1 MVLLDVRMP
10 GMDGFAVAEA
20 MGPNPHMAGATIV
33 MLTSDDRAQ
42 DQARCDTLG
51 LSAYMIKPITK
62 RDLQRSLQRALRR
75 RDAAAPRRRCRS
87 ATRSSPPADA
97 GGRLRVLVAEDNEVN
112 VRLAV
117 ALLAKLGHSA
127 TVVGDGQ
134 AAVDAQARD
143 ALRPDPD
150 GRADA
155 GAGRDGCGPP
165 DPRRRGRARRTGRT
179 CRSSRLT
186 ARAMKGD
193 REECL
198 AAGMDDYVTKPVRL
212 SDLAAAVAR
221 QVPGMPPSARAHGD
235 AA

>member
-1 MVLLDVRMP
+1 
-10 GMDGFAVAEA
+10 MDGFEVAEA

-33 MLTSDDRAQ
+33 MLTSDDRGQ
-42 DQARCDTLG
+42 DQARCDALG
-51 LSAYMIKPITK
+51 LSAYLIKPITK
-62 RDLQRSLQRALRR
+62 RDLEGSLQRALRR
-75 RDAAAPRRRCRS
+75 RAAAAPPIAPAARTDAPAGEPASRS
-87 ATRSSPPADA
+87 
-97 GGRLRVLVAEDNEVN
+97 LRVLVAEDNEVN
-112 VRLAV
+112 VRLAT
-117 ALLAKLGHSA
+117 ALLTKLGHTA

-134 AAVDAQARD
+134 AAVEAYAREAFDLILMDVQMPVLGGMDATRQIRD
-143 ALRPDPD
+143 AE
-150 GRADA
+150 A
-155 GAGRDGCGPP
+155 GLTPP
-165 DPRRRGRARRTGRT
+165 RHVPIVA
-179 CRSSRLT
+179 LT